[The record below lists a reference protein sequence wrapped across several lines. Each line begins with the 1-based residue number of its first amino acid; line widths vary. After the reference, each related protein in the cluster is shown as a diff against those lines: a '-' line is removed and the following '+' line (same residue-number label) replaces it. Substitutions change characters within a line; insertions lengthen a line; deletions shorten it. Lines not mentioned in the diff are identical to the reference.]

1 MATPRILPVI
11 NAIGCLALTGI
22 IVAQWNAQLKSTEK
36 SKRMAVDMV
45 ELKASAAEETAR
57 AALLEQDI
65 STLKETLEAM
75 RVSNARLAQDA
86 AVANLQKQDLEAN
99 REAVK
104 GWEAAVAER
113 DVKLKDLNSK
123 LTATRERLDQ
133 AIGKLKAAGAR

>member
-86 AVANLQKQDLEAN
+86 AVANLQKQDLEAT